1 MTERTKLLRQKL
13 FDDDTPRIC
22 PERCVIFT
30 ESMKKS
36 EGKPIALRRSQ
47 AFYDVLDQMSVYVNA
62 GELIVGNQAQW
73 PKSSPIYPEYSTD
86 WLRSELVEGKPYFP
100 NMRPGDRFDVA
111 PEDVDAIMK
120 CVDYW
125 EGKSLYEA
133 LRRSL
138 PQEINEAWDA
148 NVIDDTWVSGA
159 GLGNEV
165 VDYNLVV
172 TKGLEDVMD
181 RIRARLTE
189 LDPKE
194 PGNIRKIWFLQAAL
208 QGNEAVVNFSNRIAA
223 ECARQAETCQDAKR
237 KAELVSLTE
246 ICRHV
251 PLHPART
258 FHERC
263 RRFI

>member
-1 MTERTKLLRQKL
+1 MRKLQRSGERSAHRLSGHGL
-13 FDDDTPRIC
+13 
-22 PERCVIFT
+22 
-30 ESMKKS
+30 S
-36 EGKPIALRRSQ
+36 
-47 AFYDVLDQMSVYVNA
+47 
-62 GELIVGNQAQW
+62 LIH
-73 PKSSPIYPEYSTD
+73 IYSTE

-181 RIRARLTE
+181 RIRARLAE

-223 ECARQAETCQDAKR
+223 ECARQAEACQDAKR
-237 KAELVSLTE
+237 KAELGVLAE

-258 FHERC
+258 CLLYTSRLPPGCLPVRYHPMRRRER
-263 RRFI
+263 I

>member
-1 MTERTKLLRQKL
+1 
-13 FDDDTPRIC
+13 
-22 PERCVIFT
+22 
-30 ESMKKS
+30 
-36 EGKPIALRRSQ
+36 
-47 AFYDVLDQMSVYVNA
+47 
-62 GELIVGNQAQW
+62 
-73 PKSSPIYPEYSTD
+73 
-86 WLRSELVEGKPYFP
+86 
-100 NMRPGDRFDVA
+100 
-111 PEDVDAIMK
+111 MK

-181 RIRARLTE
+181 RIRARLAE

-223 ECARQAETCQDAKR
+223 ECARQAEACQDAKR

-258 FHERC
+258 FHEAM
-263 RRFI
+263 

>member
-1 MTERTKLLRQKL
+1 MTIR
-13 FDDDTPRIC
+13 PRIC

-73 PKSSPIYPEYSTD
+73 PKSSPIYPEYSTE

-133 LRRSL
+133 LRRPL

-148 NVIDDTWVSGA
+148 NVIDDTWAPARAS
-159 GLGNEV
+159 GNEV

-172 TKGLEDVMD
+172 TKGL
-181 RIRARLTE
+181 RTSWTAFAPAWRSWTPRSPAISARSGSCE
-189 LDPKE
+189 AASAGQRSRCQFFQPHRCRMRP
-194 PGNIRKIWFLQAAL
+194 PGGGLP
-208 QGNEAVVNFSNRIAA
+208 G
-223 ECARQAETCQDAKR
+223 RQA
-237 KAELVSLTE
+237 
-246 ICRHV
+246 
-251 PLHPART
+251 
-258 FHERC
+258 
-263 RRFI
+263 